1 VKDDE
6 RKALIEQA
14 KAMQEQANALLEAA
28 GAADTDKTEDPA
40 DLRDSDEPSGASSEG
55 DEEEAGTSDELGVVT
70 SGLPVE
76 EESVEAKID
85 PPEKMDMAE
94 ELEAVRNLIRNRG
107 FQRKA
112 AIADAEVW
120 ERPGPQGTQGFLA
133 TFVTTPHGRIRL
145 ELRDPRGMIVTQVEP
160 ATLIDSE
167 IMLNTRIP

>member
-1 VKDDE
+1 M
-6 RKALIEQA
+6 IEQA

-28 GAADTDKTEDPA
+28 GADTDETADPA
-40 DLRDSDEPSGASSEG
+40 VAESSTPSEAPPEG
-55 DEEEAGTSDELGVVT
+55 DDGAPGPAEELGVVT

-76 EESVEAKID
+76 EEAIEAKID
-85 PPEKMDMAE
+85 PPEKMNMAD
-94 ELEAVRNLIRNRG
+94 ELEAVRGLLRNRG

-133 TFVTTPHGRIRL
+133 TFVATPHGRIRL